1 MSRWRLADHLVA
13 RIILLVLV
21 AQGMAAAQTA
31 ESKSPTASAAD
42 IEGGRQLVRA
52 YCTRCHGLDAT
63 GARAP
68 DLTQRVLRHGN
79 SDEALTRII
88 QNGIPGTGMAGFSW
102 WPAKHVRQVVSFLQ
116 HQRGSHDPP
125 VLTGDALK
133 GKAVFEKHK
142 CATCHWTGPT
152 GGRRGTDLS
161 VSRGRLEYVRKAI
174 VNPGTDVD
182 REYQQVV
189 LVASDGR
196 ILQGMRLSENS
207 FYLQLIDEQDRLY
220 TIAKADIDELKR
232 PTQSLMPSFEKELN
246 PKELEDLIAY
256 VFSLR
261 KE

>member
-1 MSRWRLADHLVA
+1 MTRRIGAVTLAILVA
-13 RIILLVLV
+13 GAGAIRGQEPNLI
-21 AQGMAAAQTA
+21 
-31 ESKSPTASAAD
+31 
-42 IEGGRQLVRA
+42 GRSIDGVS
-52 YCTRCHGLDAT
+52 YSGL
-63 GARAP
+63 
-68 DLTQRVLRHGN
+68 
-79 SDEALTRII
+79 
-88 QNGIPGTGMAGFSW
+88 
-102 WPAKHVRQVVSFLQ
+102 SFLQ
-116 HQRGSHDPP
+116 HQRSSHDPP
-125 VLTGDALK
+125 VLTGNVLK

-161 VSRGRLEYVRKAI
+161 VSRGRLDYVRKAI

-220 TIAKADIDELKR
+220 TVAKAAIDELKR
-232 PTQSLMPSFEKELN
+232 PTQSLMPSFENELS
-246 PKELEDLIAY
+246 PEELEDLIAY

>member
-13 RIILLVLV
+13 WIILLVLV

-31 ESKSPTASAAD
+31 ESKSSSSSAAD

-79 SDEALTRII
+79 TDEALTRIVR
-88 QNGIPGTGMAGFSW
+88 NGIPGTGMAGFRFQ
-102 WPAKHVRQVVSFLQ
+102 PKQFRQVVSFLQ
-116 HQRGSHDPP
+116 HQRSSHDPP
-125 VLTGDALK
+125 VLTGDVLK

-207 FYLQLIDEQDRLY
+207 FYIQLIDEQDRLY
-220 TIAKADIDELKR
+220 TVTKADIDELKR
-232 PTQSLMPSFEKELN
+232 PTQSLMPSFEKELS
-246 PKELEDLIAY
+246 PEELEDLIAY